1 MLFGTSSPR
10 MRLPGGFFIRF
21 RLHRWFLCFVPATRH
36 CLCLF
41 FLFFFFFPVFLA
53 FLCILG
59 LFFFSF
65 RRLEFWVFMVGL
77 GLGV

>member
-1 MLFGTSSPR
+1 VVSLLRAGHAP
-10 MRLPGGFFIRF
+10 LPLPFFS
-21 RLHRWFLCFVPATRH
+21 FL
-36 CLCLF
+36 
-41 FLFFFFFPVFLA
+41 FFFPVFLA